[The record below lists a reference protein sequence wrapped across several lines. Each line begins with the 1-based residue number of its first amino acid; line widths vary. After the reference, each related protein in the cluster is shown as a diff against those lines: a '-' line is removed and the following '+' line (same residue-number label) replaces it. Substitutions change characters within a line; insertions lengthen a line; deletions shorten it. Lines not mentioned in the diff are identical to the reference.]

1 MRDMEIRYKAAEMEM
16 RHKVLWKSNKKLVP
30 ASSDLIAILSIRYQ
44 MSIIVIIIL
53 RTALG
58 TVADLTSKQTSN
70 QTSKNKYIT
79 KSAVVEKNTTRY
91 SEQKVI
97 TIIHILRHT
106 GVA

>member
-1 MRDMEIRYKAAEMEM
+1 MRG
-16 RHKVLWKSNKKLVP
+16 KVLWKSNKKLVP

-58 TVADLTSKQTSN
+58 TVADQTSKQTSN

-79 KSAVVEKNTTRY
+79 KSAVAEKNTTRY
-91 SEQKVI
+91 TVNRRLSRLSI
-97 TIIHILRHT
+97 F
-106 GVA
+106 